1 MRFALASP
9 VVVALVIASLA
20 FPRDEVPPAPPTAL
34 DHQRIV
40 YVTEDF
46 GIVTKL
52 GDASGRDRIVGGGV
66 ATGGVQAQPLAQ
78 PLTLQ
83 TATYTWPTWSPDGSQ
98 LVVSRVP
105 GPGRASAALML
116 MKPPSPIESA
126 LHTTRR
132 GGLDRVADG
141 VPHFPLWSPDGL
153 RLALIAPNR
162 ETSAL
167 LLTEVSLTGGDSE
180 TIAEVAP
187 LYIAWSPDSN
197 LLAIHHQR
205 SLFIRDANGDLFDP
219 GRPSIRYRVP
229 SFSADSASLAY
240 VADID
245 DASRL
250 VARDLQSGEEQS
262 FVDVPV
268 EAVFAWSPTNAHQ
281 IAIAQRENI
290 RTAGYRGISIV
301 DTQTGDERLLYEG
314 DVFAFWWS
322 PNGATLAIVASGAD
336 GFVWMAIDPAEE
348 TVTSIAE
355 FVPSPDFFTYL
366 QFFDQFA
373 QSHQVW
379 SADSTAVV
387 FAGKRVEDNRSD
399 SQDRAWVID
408 MTGGDAHVPLGNA
421 RVAFFVP
428 TPSE

>member
-34 DHQRIV
+34 DQQRIV
-40 YVTEDF
+40 YVTDDF

-52 GDASGRDRIVGGGV
+52 GDGSGRDRIAGGGV
-66 ATGGVQAQPLAQ
+66 ATAGVQAQPLAQ
-78 PLTLQ
+78 LL
-83 TATYTWPTWSPDGSQ
+83 ATYTWPTWSPDGSQ

-116 MKPPSPIESA
+116 MKPPSPVESA
-126 LHTTRR
+126 IHTTRL

-141 VPHFPLWSPDGL
+141 TPHYPLWSPNGQ

-167 LLTEVSLTGGDSE
+167 LLTEESLNGGDAD
-180 TIAEVAP
+180 TIAAVAP
-187 LYIAWSPDSN
+187 LYIAWASDSN

-205 SLFIRDANGDLFDP
+205 SLFIRDAHGELFDT
-219 GRPSIRYRVP
+219 GRPSVRYRVP

-240 VADID
+240 VAEVDGV
-245 DASRL
+245 SRL
-250 VARDLQSGEEQS
+250 VSRDLSTGDERS
-262 FVDVPV
+262 FAEVPV
-268 EAVFAWSPTNAHQ
+268 EAVFVWSLTSPHQ
-281 IAIAQRENI
+281 IAIAQREEI
-290 RTAGYRGISIV
+290 RTPGYRGLSIL
-301 DTQTGDERLLYEG
+301 DTETGDERLVYEG

-322 PNGATLAIVASGAD
+322 PDGATLAVVASGAD
-336 GFVWMAIDPAEE
+336 GFVWMAMDAAEG

-355 FVPSPDFFTYL
+355 FIPSSDFFTCM

-373 QSHQVW
+373 QSHKVW

-387 FAGKRVEDNRSD
+387 FAGQMLDGHRPDGR
-399 SQDRAWVID
+399 DRAWVVD
-408 MTGGDAHVPLGNA
+408 MTGDGSHVPLGNA
-421 RVAFFVP
+421 RAAFFVP
-428 TPSE
+428 TGAE